1 MVIVPQRILVIQ
13 TAFIGD
19 VILATSL
26 LEKIHKHLPKAKI
39 DYLVRKGNESL
50 IKGHPFINEVL
61 IWEKQSSKYKS
72 LYQILKKIRASK
84 YDAVINTQ
92 RFGATGMLTAFSG
105 ASIRSGFSK
114 NPFSIG
120 FTHSANHEIGNGTHE
135 VERNQKL
142 IECFT
147 DSIYSRPK
155 LYPSTTDFSKTKEFT
170 NLPFITLSPSS
181 VWFTKQFPMKKWIEL
196 LDKLPKE
203 FNVYLLGGPGDKEK
217 NAEIVSQCSVNVPE
231 NLAGKLSLL
240 QSAALMSKAKM
251 NYVNDSGPLH
261 LCSAMNAPVTAV
273 FCSTIPEYGFTPL
286 SDEMHIVETTQKL
299 DCRPCGLHGLNSC
312 PEDHFNCANSI
323 HTRQL
328 LDTVIPN
335 KIN

>member
-1 MVIVPQRILVIQ
+1 MTIVPQRILVIQ

-50 IKGHPFINEVL
+50 LHQHPFINEL
-61 IWEKQSSKYKS
+61 IVWNKQNSKYKS
-72 LYQILKKIRASK
+72 LYQLQKKIRSTK

-105 ASIRSGFSK
+105 AKIRSGFSK

-120 FTHSANHEIGNGTHE
+120 FTHSADHEIGNGTHE

-142 IECFT
+142 IEFFT
-147 DSIYSRPK
+147 DPIYAKPK
-155 LYPSTTDFSKTKEFT
+155 LYPSSSDFQKIEDITA
-170 NLPFITLSPSS
+170 LPFITISPSS

-196 LDKLPKE
+196 LDKLPLG
-203 FNVYLLGGPGDKEK
+203 FNVYLLGGPGDQEK
-217 NAEIVSQCSVNVPE
+217 NADLIHLCSKNVPE

-261 LCSAMNAPVTAV
+261 LCSAMNAPVTSV
-273 FCSTIPEYGFTPL
+273 FCSTVPEFGFTPL
-286 SDEMHIVETTQKL
+286 SDEKHIIETTEKL
-299 DCRPCGLHGLNSC
+299 TCRPCGLHGLKSC
-312 PEDHFNCANSI
+312 PEGHFNCANTIDTDVLASI
-323 HTRQL
+323 ISQ
-328 LDTVIPN
+328 
-335 KIN
+335 KK